1 MKIVVIIFHYFNQ
14 TGLKTS
20 QYGSFDT
27 DSAVH
32 RKEMVLRALLSIESS
47 LSSVCSHSEILIA
60 GDPKN
65 ALIPI
70 DIDLSPFIE
79 NSKEIPWRAIDY
91 AANLKQDYDFIMFI
105 EDDIEFNSLT
115 LKLLLRHEQRLFS
128 RSILIPNRLENYK
141 GSVFCVDLLAMPG
154 WKSRVRYSRRLR
166 LRQPIN
172 THSGIILVKATKFR
186 RLYRNREFDKPTILI
201 GDYMES
207 ALANLIGKNRVYR
220 AVPSRNK
227 MSVLHLDS
235 WVLRQLTLGHLQKN
249 AIEDFIE
256 FNRTDLC
263 G

>member
-1 MKIVVIIFHYFNQ
+1 MKVVVIIFHYFDQ

-20 QYGSFDT
+20 EYGSFDT

-32 RKEMVLRALLSIESS
+32 RKEMVLRALLSIQGS

-91 AANLKQDYDFIMFI
+91 AADLKQDYDFIMFI
-105 EDDIEFNSLT
+105 EDDIEINSHT
-115 LKLLLRHEQRLFS
+115 LKLLLWYEQRLFG

-141 GSVFCVDLLAMPG
+141 ESVFCVDLLAMPG
-154 WKSRVRYSRRLR
+154 WKSRVRYSRRFR

-172 THSGIILVKATKFR
+172 IHSGIIFVKATKFR
-186 RLYRNREFDKPTILI
+186 RLYRKREFDKPTILI
-201 GDYMES
+201 GDFMAS
-207 ALANLIGKNRVYR
+207 ALANLIGKTRVYR
-220 AVPSRNK
+220 AVPSRSK

-235 WVLRQLTLGHLQKN
+235 WALRQLSLGHLQKN
-249 AIEDFIE
+249 TIEDFIE
-256 FNRTDLC
+256 FNRKELW